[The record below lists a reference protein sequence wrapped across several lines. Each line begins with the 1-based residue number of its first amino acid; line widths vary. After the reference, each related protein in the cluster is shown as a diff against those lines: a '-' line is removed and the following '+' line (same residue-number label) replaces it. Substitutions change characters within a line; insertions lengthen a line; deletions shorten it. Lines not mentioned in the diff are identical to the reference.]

1 MALRRRKDNPEG
13 RMSLGDHLRELR
25 RRLTISALAVVAGAV
40 VGWIKYAQLLDIVL
54 KPLRDFVATR
64 SASSGSLVSINYGG
78 LTDPFAA
85 QLNVSIF
92 VGLVLAS
99 PVWLLQLWLFIV
111 PGLTRKEKRVSA
123 VFIAAAV
130 PLFLAGMARSSST
143 AAASSSARCAPG

>member
-64 SASSGSLVSINYGG
+64 SASSGSLVSINYGWCSRHRSG
-78 LTDPFAA
+78 
-85 QLNVSIF
+85 SCSS
-92 VGLVLAS
+92 G
-99 PVWLLQLWLFIV
+99 
-111 PGLTRKEKRVSA
+111 
-123 VFIAAAV
+123 
-130 PLFLAGMARSSST
+130 SSS
-143 AAASSSARCAPG
+143 CPG